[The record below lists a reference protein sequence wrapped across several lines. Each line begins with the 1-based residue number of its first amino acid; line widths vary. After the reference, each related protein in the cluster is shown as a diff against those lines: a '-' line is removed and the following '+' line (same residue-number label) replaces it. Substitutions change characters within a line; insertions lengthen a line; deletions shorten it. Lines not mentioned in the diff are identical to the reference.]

1 MFTIG
6 GHCRDVCRD
15 VEQYLGPLRRGDA
28 ASLRKEDRDGLNLG
42 PVLQLRL
49 IYFGR
54 YAGATGNAQEELD
67 ENQPVLWRRKR
78 MFPAY
83 VSVTLVYNLIV
94 SLSALQSVTK
104 HILCQC

>member
-15 VEQYLGPLRRGDA
+15 VEQYLGLLRRGDA

-42 PVLQLRL
+42 PALQLRL

-67 ENQPVLWRRKR
+67 ENQPVLWRRK
-78 MFPAY
+78 FPAY
-83 VSVTLVYNLIV
+83 VSVTLVYNRIV